1 MRRVEKQWEQGKL
14 LILRLFIM
22 FRSKRIFAIRFA
34 ARLNI
39 GSFEIFH
46 MNDGT
51 NANKMNLKPWGMAK
65 FETVAH
71 HVAPNSSPCIKR
83 NPGVQ

>member
-1 MRRVEKQWEQGKL
+1 MRRAEKQREQVKW
-14 LILRLFIM
+14 LILRLSIM

-51 NANKMNLKPWGMAK
+51 NANKMNLKPWDMAK
-65 FETVAH
+65 FETVAQSYGTEFFSLH
-71 HVAPNSSPCIKR
+71 KA
-83 NPGVQ
+83 